1 MQHQELTASKCP
13 SLCFNVVPT
22 SLPGIGGM
30 REASRDCPRRFN
42 VAPTS
47 LPGIEVAG
55 DTIDPGDL
63 QVALRA
69 QRRRPRERAFEKR
82 LRPRTPA
89 NQIEFSTT

>member
-47 LPGIEVAG
+47 LPGIAEV
-55 DTIDPGDL
+55 P
-63 QVALRA
+63 
-69 QRRRPRERAFEKR
+69 R
-82 LRPRTPA
+82 LRYSIERCFNVAPTSLPGIDRTA
-89 NQIEFSTT
+89 FLAKNLGA